1 MYVPFLD
8 LKAQYSNMKGEISL
22 VIQEVLETCAF
33 SGGPFVEKFEKEWAS
48 YCNAKHAIGVGS
60 GTDALW
66 LILLA
71 LGVGRGDEVIT
82 VPNSFI
88 ATAEAIV
95 MTGATPVFI
104 DIDET
109 YYTMNPGMVESAVT
123 SRTRAIIP
131 VHIFGQMAD
140 MDPIMD
146 IARKHGLY
154 VVEDACQAHGA
165 EYKGRKA
172 GSIGDAAAF
181 SFYPGKNLGA
191 YGEAGAVTTNMEEV
205 ATKIRMLRDHG
216 QSQKYY
222 HELVG
227 WNARMDGIQG
237 AILSAKLKHLDS
249 WNAKRRENAAIYTD
263 LLKDTPSVK
272 CPSARTESLHA
283 YHIYAARVP
292 RRDEVMIAMRER
304 GVSCGIHYPVPIH
317 QQAAAQGFPE
327 NMTGLGACECT
338 AQELI
343 SLPLFPEMEVTQI
356 RACCE
361 ALRQILSVQ

>member
-22 VIQEVLETCAF
+22 AIQEVLETCAF

-131 VHIFGQMAD
+131 CTF
-140 MDPIMD
+140 
-146 IARKHGLY
+146 
-154 VVEDACQAHGA
+154 
-165 EYKGRKA
+165 
-172 GSIGDAAAF
+172 
-181 SFYPGKNLGA
+181 
-191 YGEAGAVTTNMEEV
+191 
-205 ATKIRMLRDHG
+205 
-216 QSQKYY
+216 
-222 HELVG
+222 LVR
-227 WNARMDGIQG
+227 WRTWIQ
-237 AILSAKLKHLDS
+237 
-249 WNAKRRENAAIYTD
+249 
-263 LLKDTPSVK
+263 
-272 CPSARTESLHA
+272 
-283 YHIYAARVP
+283 
-292 RRDEVMIAMRER
+292 
-304 GVSCGIHYPVPIH
+304 
-317 QQAAAQGFPE
+317 
-327 NMTGLGACECT
+327 
-338 AQELI
+338 
-343 SLPLFPEMEVTQI
+343 
-356 RACCE
+356 
-361 ALRQILSVQ
+361 